1 MNENFITIFN
11 YDYLPQGLTMYYSL
25 KKNLPKST
33 LWIVCMDKKLEID
46 LQNRNLP
53 DLKIISHNKIEN
65 LSLRRVKKKRK
76 LHEYCWTL
84 TPFIP
89 SYIFKNFKNIKSITY
104 LDADIFFYKSPQPII
119 NEFINSKKSIL
130 ITEHGFHPK
139 FDLSHIVGK
148 FCVQYMIFKNNL
160 KCKMILNWWQK
171 KCIEWCHD
179 FPEDGKLGD
188 QKYLDE
194 WPKIFKK
201 YIHIAKNKKYF
212 QGPWTFNRF
221 KTKDMIIYHFHG
233 LKINV
238 DKVYIYNSYGLT
250 KTILK
255 EVYFV
260 YFKFLK
266 EVLNKVDNKFT
277 QINKNNK
284 KIFELKVFINKYLLK
299 KKNKVFI
306 FNLKNK

>member
-1 MNENFITIFN
+1 MTLIF
-11 YDYLPQGLTMYYSL
+11 
-25 KKNLPKST
+25 
-33 LWIVCMDKKLEID
+33 
-46 LQNRNLP
+46 
-53 DLKIISHNKIEN
+53 
-65 LSLRRVKKKRK
+65 
-76 LHEYCWTL
+76 
-84 TPFIP
+84 
-89 SYIFKNFKNIKSITY
+89 
-104 LDADIFFYKSPQPII
+104 FFYKSPKPII
-119 NEFINSKKSIL
+119 NEFIKSKKSIL

-139 FDLSHIVGK
+139 FDLSHIVGR

-171 KCIEWCHD
+171 KCIEWCYD

-201 YIHIAKNKKYF
+201 YIHISKNKKYF

-255 EVYFV
+255 DVYFR

-284 KIFELKVFINKYLLK
+284 KIF
-299 KKNKVFI
+299 
-306 FNLKNK
+306 